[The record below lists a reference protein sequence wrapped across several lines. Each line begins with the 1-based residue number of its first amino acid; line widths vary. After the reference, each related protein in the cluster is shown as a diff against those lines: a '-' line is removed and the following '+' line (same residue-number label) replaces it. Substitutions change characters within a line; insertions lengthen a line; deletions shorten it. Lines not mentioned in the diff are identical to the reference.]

1 MPRRAKAK
9 MTPLKPGK
17 PSVIKKKFKRSESW
31 RYVRV
36 NESWRA
42 SDGIDSKMR
51 LKRGGHPSS
60 PSIGYRVP
68 KKIRGLHPSGLKEI
82 PVYRVED
89 LEAVDPS
96 KQAVRIGHTVGV
108 TKRVEILEKAKEQGI
123 IVLNPGKVKLEV
135 ESKKPEENSS

>member
-1 MPRRAKAK
+1 MPKRAKAK
-9 MTPLKPGK
+9 KTPLKPKK
-17 PSVIKKKFKRSESW
+17 PRIVKPKFKRSESW

-36 NESWRA
+36 KESWRA
-42 SDGIDSKMR
+42 PDGIDSKMR
-51 LKRGGHPSS
+51 LKRKGYPVI

-68 KKIRGLHPSGLKEI
+68 KKIRGLHPSGLQEI

-89 LEAVDPS
+89 LEAVDPT

-123 IVLNPGKVKLEV
+123 LVLNPGRVKLV
-135 ESKKPEENSS
+135 ESKKPEKTSS

>member
-1 MPRRAKAK
+1 MPKRAKAK
-9 MTPLKPGK
+9 RTPLKPGK
-17 PSVIKKKFKRSESW
+17 PSVVKQKFKRSESW

-36 NESWRA
+36 KESWRA

-51 LKRGGHPSS
+51 LKRKGHPSA
-60 PSIGYRVP
+60 PSIGHRVP
-68 KKIRGLHPSGLKEI
+68 KKIRGLHPSGLQET

-123 IVLNPGKVKLEV
+123 LVLNPGRVKLVV
-135 ESKKPEENSS
+135 EPKKPEETGS